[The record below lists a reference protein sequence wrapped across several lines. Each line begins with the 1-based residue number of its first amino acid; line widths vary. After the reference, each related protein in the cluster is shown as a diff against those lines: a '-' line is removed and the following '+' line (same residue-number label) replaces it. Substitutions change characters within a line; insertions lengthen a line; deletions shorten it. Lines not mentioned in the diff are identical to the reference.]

1 MLLAIQLMKLP
12 VGNTLGKGI
21 YRPRPDTALRQMAT
35 PGQGILER
43 GIQRPMPKQ
52 MRVGIIGCG
61 GVGQA
66 IAQKLAVSPLV
77 SDIVLADVNPRGAEF
92 VKKRSKSDK
101 ITITAC
107 DASDVEQV
115 GEISKKVDVV
125 VNGAVPA
132 LNLKIM
138 EGCLKGGASY
148 IDMSNGDK
156 EYGHPMFDDQL
167 AYDKNFEDAGSIAL
181 CCLGIDPGASNIMVK
196 RAADRMDS
204 LEYVKVRDADTGKL
218 EGYDFATYFS
228 PESML
233 EEVIKDPLYWD
244 DGKWGRSPSLEVT
257 EVYDFPEPIGKMK
270 LYRTDHEESEL
281 VPKFVGK
288 PVKKVDFMISLDE
301 TFVKYVKV
309 LKALGLTSFKPLDIR
324 GNKVI
329 PFEVVVAAMPRPDDL
344 AGKIKG
350 NAMVLT
356 EVGGSMKGEDVAIRT
371 WTWISHEKA
380 HQICGIHA
388 TAYQT
393 AMPVVVAVEMLAR
406 GEIKAKGVKPPE
418 CVDPV
423 KFCDYLPEKDTPIFE
438 EIVPLKSRKK

>member
-1 MLLAIQLMKLP
+1 
-12 VGNTLGKGI
+12 
-21 YRPRPDTALRQMAT
+21 
-35 PGQGILER
+35 
-43 GIQRPMPKQ
+43 MPKQ
-52 MRVGIIGCG
+52 LKVGIVGCG
-61 GVGQA
+61 GVGQS
-66 IAQKLAVSPLV
+66 IAQKLATSPLV
-77 SDIVLADVNPRGAEF
+77 SSLILADVNPKGAEF
-92 VKKRSKSDK
+92 VKRRTKSDK
-101 ITITAC
+101 ISVMAL
-107 DASDVEQV
+107 DAGDVDKV
-115 GEISKKVDVV
+115 GEVAKNVDVV

-148 IDMSNGDK
+148 IDMANGDE
-156 EYGHPMFDDQL
+156 EYGHPMFEDQL
-167 AYDKNFEDAGSIAL
+167 KYDKNFEDAGAIAL
-181 CCLGIDPGASNIMVK
+181 CCMGIDPGASNIFVK
-196 RAADRMDS
+196 RAVDRMDTVD
-204 LEYVKVRDADTGKL
+204 YVKVRDADTGKL

-233 EEVIKDPLYWD
+233 EEVIKDPLYWE

-257 EVYDFPEPIGKMK
+257 EVYDFPEPIGKTK
-270 LYRTDHEESEL
+270 VYRTDHEESEL
-281 VPKFVGK
+281 VPKYVGK
-288 PVKKVDFMISLDE
+288 LVKNVDFMITLDE
-301 TFVKYVKV
+301 TFVSYVKV
-309 LKALGLTSFKPLDIR
+309 LKALGLTSFKPLDVK
-324 GNKVI
+324 GSKVV

-356 EVGGSMKGEDVAIRT
+356 EVGGTMKDKEVAIRT
-371 WTWISHEKA
+371 WTWISHERA

-423 KFCDYLPEKDTPIFE
+423 KFCEYLPEKDTPVFE
-438 EIVPLKSRKK
+438 EIVPLSSRKKK

>member
-1 MLLAIQLMKLP
+1 MNLSVP
-12 VGNTLGKGI
+12 EVPGKGI
-21 YRPRPDTALRQMAT
+21 YRRQLDTAANRT
-35 PGQGILER
+35 ETFGYGTVKR
-43 GIQRPMPKQ
+43 GIQRAMPKQ
-52 MRVGIIGCG
+52 LRVGIVGCG
-61 GVGQA
+61 GVGQS

-77 SDIVLADVNPRGAEF
+77 SSLVLADVNLKGAEF
-92 VKKRSKSDK
+92 VKKRTKSDK
-101 ITITAC
+101 VSVTAL
-107 DASDVEQV
+107 DASDVDQV
-115 GEISKKVDVV
+115 GEVAKKVDVV
-125 VNGAVPA
+125 VNGTVPA

-156 EYGHPMFDDQL
+156 EYGHPMFEDQL
-167 AYDKNFEDAGSIAL
+167 AYDRNFEDAGAIAL
-181 CCLGIDPGASNIMVK
+181 CCMGIDPGASNIFVK
-196 RAADRMDS
+196 RAADRMDTVD
-204 LEYVKVRDADTGKL
+204 YVKVRDADSGKL

-233 EEVIKDPLYWD
+233 EEVIKDPLYWE

-257 EVYDFPEPIGKMK
+257 EVYDFPEPIGKTK
-270 LYRTDHEESEL
+270 VYRTDHEESEL

-288 PVKKVDFMISLDE
+288 PVRNVDFMITLDE
-301 TFVKYVKV
+301 TFVSYVKV

-324 GNKVI
+324 GSKVV

-350 NAMVLT
+350 NAMVLS
-356 EVGGSMKGEDVAIRT
+356 EVGGTMKDKEVAIRT
-371 WTWISHEKA
+371 WTWISHERA
-380 HQICGIHA
+380 HEICGIHA

-406 GEIKAKGVKPPE
+406 GEIEAKGVKSPE

-423 KFCDYLPEKDTPIFE
+423 KFCNYLPEKDTPIFE
-438 EIVPLKSRKK
+438 EIVPLSSRKK

>member
-1 MLLAIQLMKLP
+1 MNLP
-12 VGNTLGKGI
+12 VGTTPGKGI
-21 YRPRPDTALRQMAT
+21 YRPRPDTALRQMST
-35 PGQGILER
+35 PGLCILER

-61 GVGQA
+61 GVGQS
-66 IAQKLAVSPLV
+66 IAQKLAGSPLV
-77 SDIVLADVNPRGAEF
+77 SEIILADVNPRGAEF

-101 ITITAC
+101 ISIKAC

-181 CCLGIDPGASNIMVK
+181 CCMGIDPGASNIMVK
-196 RAADRMDS
+196 RAADRMET

-257 EVYDFPEPIGKMK
+257 EVYDFPDPIGKMK

-288 PVKKVDFMISLDE
+288 PVNKVDFMISLDE

-324 GNKVI
+324 GSKVI

-371 WTWISHEKA
+371 WTWISHERA

>member
-1 MLLAIQLMKLP
+1 MNLP
-12 VGNTLGKGI
+12 VAEVSGKGI
-21 YRPRPDTALRQMAT
+21 YRPRLDTAAGRRKRLLMV
-35 PGQGILER
+35 LSKR
-43 GIQRPMPKQ
+43 GIQRAMPKQ
-52 MRVGIIGCG
+52 LKVGIVGCG
-61 GVGQA
+61 GVGQS
-66 IAQKLAVSPLV
+66 IAQKLATSPLV
-77 SDIVLADVNPRGAEF
+77 SSLILADVNPRGAEF
-92 VKKRSKSDK
+92 VKKRTKSDK
-101 ITITAC
+101 VSVTAL
-107 DASDVEQV
+107 DASDVDQV
-115 GEISKKVDVV
+115 GEVAKKVDIV

-148 IDMSNGDK
+148 IDMANGDK
-156 EYGHPMFDDQL
+156 EYGHPMFEDQL
-167 AYDKNFEDAGSIAL
+167 KYDKNFEDAGAIAL
-181 CCLGIDPGASNIMVK
+181 CCMGIDPGASNIFVK
-196 RAADRMDS
+196 RAVDRMDTV
-204 LEYVKVRDADTGKL
+204 EYVKVRDADTGKL

-233 EEVIKDPLYWD
+233 EEVIKDPLYWE

-257 EVYDFPEPIGKMK
+257 EVYDFPEPIGKTK
-270 LYRTDHEESEL
+270 VYRTDHEESEL
-281 VPKFVGK
+281 VPKYVGK
-288 PVKKVDFMISLDE
+288 LVKNVDFMITLDE
-301 TFVKYVKV
+301 TFVSYVKV

-324 GNKVI
+324 GSKVV

-356 EVGGSMKGEDVAIRT
+356 EVGGTMKDKEVAIRT
-371 WTWISHEKA
+371 WTWISHERA

-423 KFCDYLPEKDTPIFE
+423 KFCEYLPDKDTPVFE
-438 EIVPLKSRKK
+438 EIVPLNSRKKK

>member
-1 MLLAIQLMKLP
+1 MSA
-12 VGNTLGKGI
+12 
-21 YRPRPDTALRQMAT
+21 
-35 PGQGILER
+35 PGQCILER

-61 GVGQA
+61 GVGQS
-66 IAQKLAVSPLV
+66 IAQKLVVSPLV
-77 SDIVLADVNPRGAEF
+77 SEIVLADVNPRGAEF

-101 ITITAC
+101 ISIKTC

-181 CCLGIDPGASNIMVK
+181 CCMGIDPGASNIMVK
-196 RAADRMDS
+196 RAADRMES

-257 EVYDFPEPIGKMK
+257 EVYDFPDPIGKMK

-324 GNKVI
+324 GSKVI

-356 EVGGSMKGEDVAIRT
+356 EVGGVMKGEQVAIRT
-371 WTWISHEKA
+371 WTWISHERA

-393 AMPVVVAVEMLAR
+393 AMPVVVAIEMLAR

-438 EIVPLKSRKK
+438 EIVPLSSRKK